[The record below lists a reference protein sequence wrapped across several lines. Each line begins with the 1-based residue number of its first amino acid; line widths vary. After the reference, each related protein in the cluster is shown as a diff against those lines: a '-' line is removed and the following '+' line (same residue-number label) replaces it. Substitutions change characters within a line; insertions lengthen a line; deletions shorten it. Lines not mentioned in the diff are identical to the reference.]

1 MSAFNEDGD
10 QEQTTCYL
18 VTPSY
23 KKSVYEDIM
32 YTKMYGDT
40 RVSLKVTKIWRY
52 GEFEVDLTISE
63 SKEIIKLN
71 EVNLNEYCTCAAS
84 TDNLVEYDAEVLNID
99 KYDEE
104 LQKQINLDVFEDVD
118 NETPYDDADLV
129 DEHDW
134 DVDDTIYSIV
144 GGVELDKDEGNA
156 DESEEEDEED
166 EEEEEHDANAFE
178 CDDCN
183 VKDIN
188 CFEHFGISKEEVDIY
203 RDLGEPDRC
212 TDCFEKWKNGENGSE
227 YLKMV
232 TDKEKEE
239 TYKLCE
245 NVECERYPP
254 DWDLEEDTEDTY
266 QEGQWKKCCLCDGY
280 FDDDGFSDILF
291 VQEEPYN
298 QEAECS
304 LCGKTKDIVQM
315 KGTGQYLCGDAC
327 DEESEYEYSS
337 VSEQEESESDVLYNE
352 YHCKYCKHISYQD
365 NPDCSECEKKY
376 CMLLVQK

>member
-10 QEQTTCYL
+10 QEQTKCYL

-118 NETPYDDADLV
+118 NETPYDDGDLV

-144 GGVELDKDEGNA
+144 GGVELDKDEDNA
-156 DESEEEDEED
+156 DESG
-166 EEEEEHDANAFE
+166 EEEEEDANAFE

-232 TDKEKEE
+232 TDKDKEDPIH
-239 TYKLCE
+239 LCV
-245 NVECERYPP
+245 NMDCEQYPP
-254 DWDLEEDTEDTY
+254 DWEIGEDTEETY
-266 QEGQWKKCCLCDGY
+266 QEDQWKKCCLCDGY
-280 FDDDGFSDILF
+280 FNDDGVGDILF
-291 VQEEPYN
+291 VQEEPNN
-298 QEAECS
+298 QEAGCS
-304 LCGKTKDIVQM
+304 LCGKSDDVVQM
-315 KGTGQYLCGDAC
+315 KGCGQYLCGSAC
-327 DEESEYEYSS
+327 DEETEYEYSS

-352 YHCKYCKHISYQD
+352 YHCKHCKHISYQD
-365 NPDCSECEKKY
+365 NPDCSECKKKY

>member
-10 QEQTTCYL
+10 QEQTKCYL

-104 LQKQINLDVFEDVD
+104 LQKQINLDVYEDVD

-134 DVDDTIYSIV
+134 DVDDTLYSIV
-144 GGVELDKDEGNA
+144 GGVELDKDEDNA
-156 DESEEEDEED
+156 DESG
-166 EEEEEHDANAFE
+166 EEEEEDANAFE

-188 CFEHFGISKEEVDIY
+188 CFEHLGISKE
-203 RDLGEPDRC
+203 
-212 TDCFEKWKNGENGSE
+212 
-227 YLKMV
+227 
-232 TDKEKEE
+232 
-239 TYKLCE
+239 
-245 NVECERYPP
+245 
-254 DWDLEEDTEDTY
+254 
-266 QEGQWKKCCLCDGY
+266 
-280 FDDDGFSDILF
+280 
-291 VQEEPYN
+291 
-298 QEAECS
+298 A
-304 LCGKTKDIVQM
+304 
-315 KGTGQYLCGDAC
+315 
-327 DEESEYEYSS
+327 
-337 VSEQEESESDVLYNE
+337 
-352 YHCKYCKHISYQD
+352 
-365 NPDCSECEKKY
+365 
-376 CMLLVQK
+376 

>member
-10 QEQTTCYL
+10 QEQTKCYL

-104 LQKQINLDVFEDVD
+104 LQKQINLDVYEDVD

-134 DVDDTIYSIV
+134 DVDDTLYSIV
-144 GGVELDKDEGNA
+144 GGVELDKDEDNA
-156 DESEEEDEED
+156 DESG
-166 EEEEEHDANAFE
+166 EEEEEDANAFE

-188 CFEHFGISKEEVDIY
+188 CFEHLGISKEEVDIY
-203 RDLGEPDRC
+203 RDLGQPDRC
-212 TDCFEKWKNGENGSE
+212 TDCFEKWKNGENGRE

-232 TDKEKEE
+232 TDKDKEE
-239 TYKLCE
+239 PIHLCV
-245 NVECERYPP
+245 NMDCEQYPP
-254 DWDLEEDTEDTY
+254 DWEIGEDTEETY
-266 QEGQWKKCCLCDGY
+266 QEDQWKKCCICDGY
-280 FDDDGFSDILF
+280 FNDDGVGDILF
-291 VQEEPYN
+291 VQEEPNN
-298 QEAECS
+298 QEAGCS
-304 LCGKTKDIVQM
+304 LCGKIDDVVQM
-315 KGTGQYLCGDAC
+315 KGCGQYLCGSAC
-327 DEESEYEYSS
+327 DEETEYEYSS

-352 YHCKYCKHISYQD
+352 YHCKHCKHISYQD
-365 NPDCSECEKKY
+365 NPDCSECKKKY
-376 CMLLVQK
+376 CMLLIQK

>member
-10 QEQTTCYL
+10 QEQTKCYL

-104 LQKQINLDVFEDVD
+104 LQKQINLDVYEDVD

-134 DVDDTIYSIV
+134 DVDDTLYSIV
-144 GGVELDKDEGNA
+144 GGVELDKDEDNA
-156 DESEEEDEED
+156 DESG
-166 EEEEEHDANAFE
+166 EEEEEDANAFE

-188 CFEHFGISKEEVDIY
+188 CFEHLGISKEEVDIY
-203 RDLGEPDRC
+203 RDLGQPNRC
-212 TDCFEKWKNGENGSE
+212 TDCFEKWKNGENGRE

-232 TDKEKEE
+232 TDKDKEE
-239 TYKLCE
+239 PIHLCV
-245 NVECERYPP
+245 NMDCEQYPP
-254 DWDLEEDTEDTY
+254 DWEIGEDTEETY
-266 QEGQWKKCCLCDGY
+266 QEDQWKKCCLCDGY
-280 FDDDGFSDILF
+280 FNDDGVGDILF
-291 VQEEPYN
+291 VQEEPNN
-298 QEAECS
+298 QEAGCS
-304 LCGKTKDIVQM
+304 LCGKSDDVVQM
-315 KGTGQYLCGDAC
+315 KGCGQYLCGSAC
-327 DEESEYEYSS
+327 DEETEYEYSS

-352 YHCKYCKHISYQD
+352 YHCKHCKYISYQD
-365 NPDCSECEKKY
+365 NPDCSECKKKY
-376 CMLLVQK
+376 CMLLIQK

>member
-10 QEQTTCYL
+10 QEQTKCYL

-104 LQKQINLDVFEDVD
+104 LQKQINLDVYEDVD

-134 DVDDTIYSIV
+134 DVDDTLYSIV
-144 GGVELDKDEGNA
+144 GGVELDKDEDNA
-156 DESEEEDEED
+156 DESG
-166 EEEEEHDANAFE
+166 EEEEEDANAFE

-188 CFEHFGISKEEVDIY
+188 CFEHLGISKEEVDIY
-203 RDLGEPDRC
+203 RDLGQPDRC
-212 TDCFEKWKNGENGSE
+212 TDCFEKWKNGENGRE

-232 TDKEKEE
+232 TDKDKEE
-239 TYKLCE
+239 PIHLCV
-245 NVECERYPP
+245 NMDCEQYPP
-254 DWDLEEDTEDTY
+254 DWEIGEDTEETY
-266 QEGQWKKCCLCDGY
+266 QEDQWKKCCLCDGY
-280 FDDDGFSDILF
+280 FNDDGVGDILF
-291 VQEEPYN
+291 VQEEPNN
-298 QEAECS
+298 QEAGCS
-304 LCGKTKDIVQM
+304 LCGKSDDVVQM
-315 KGTGQYLCGDAC
+315 KGCGQYLCGSAC
-327 DEESEYEYSS
+327 DEETEYEYSS

-352 YHCKYCKHISYQD
+352 YHCKHCKYISYQD
-365 NPDCSECEKKY
+365 NPDCSECKKKY
-376 CMLLVQK
+376 CMLLIQK

>member
-1 MSAFNEDGD
+1 MSILKEDT
-10 QEQTTCYL
+10 EETTCYL

-63 SKEIIKLN
+63 SKEIINLN
-71 EVNLNEYCTCAAS
+71 EVNLNKYSTCAAS

-134 DVDDTIYSIV
+134 DVDDTLYSIV

-232 TDKEKEE
+232 TDKDKEE

-352 YHCKYCKHISYQD
+352 YHCKHCKHISYQD
-365 NPDCSECEKKY
+365 NPDCSECKKKY

>member
-10 QEQTTCYL
+10 QEQTKCYL

-32 YTKMYGDT
+32 YTKYYGDT

-118 NETPYDDADLV
+118 NETPYDDAALV

-134 DVDDTIYSIV
+134 DVDDTLYSIV

-232 TDKEKEE
+232 TDKDKEE

-315 KGTGQYLCGDAC
+315 KGTGQYLCGYAC

-337 VSEQEESESDVLYNE
+337 VGEPEESESDVLYNE
-352 YHCKYCKHISYQD
+352 YHCKHCKHISYQD
-365 NPDCSECEKKY
+365 NPDCSECKKKY

>member
-1 MSAFNEDGD
+1 MD
-10 QEQTTCYL
+10 Y
-18 VTPSY
+18 
-23 KKSVYEDIM
+23 
-32 YTKMYGDT
+32 T

-118 NETPYDDADLV
+118 NETPYDDAALV

-134 DVDDTIYSIV
+134 DVDDTLYSIV

-232 TDKEKEE
+232 TDKDKEE

-266 QEGQWKKCCLCDGY
+266 QE
-280 FDDDGFSDILF
+280 
-291 VQEEPYN
+291 
-298 QEAECS
+298 
-304 LCGKTKDIVQM
+304 
-315 KGTGQYLCGDAC
+315 
-327 DEESEYEYSS
+327 
-337 VSEQEESESDVLYNE
+337 
-352 YHCKYCKHISYQD
+352 
-365 NPDCSECEKKY
+365 
-376 CMLLVQK
+376 

>member
-1 MSAFNEDGD
+1 MSILKEDT
-10 QEQTTCYL
+10 EETTCYL

-23 KKSVYEDIM
+23 KKSVYEELM
-32 YTKMYGDT
+32 YTKYYGDT

-118 NETPYDDADLV
+118 NETPYDDAALV

-134 DVDDTIYSIV
+134 DVDDTLYSIV

-352 YHCKYCKHISYQD
+352 YHCKHCKHISYQD
-365 NPDCSECEKKY
+365 NPDCSECKKKY

>member
-104 LQKQINLDVFEDVD
+104 LQKQINLDVYEDVD

-134 DVDDTIYSIV
+134 DVDDTLYSIV

-166 EEEEEHDANAFE
+166 ANAFE

-188 CFEHFGISKEEVDIY
+188 CFEHLGISKEEVDIY
-203 RDLGEPDRC
+203 RDLGQPDRC
-212 TDCFEKWKNGENGSE
+212 TDCFEKWKNGENGRE

-232 TDKEKEE
+232 TDKDKEE
-239 TYKLCE
+239 PIHLCV
-245 NVECERYPP
+245 NMDCEQYPP
-254 DWDLEEDTEDTY
+254 DWEIGEDTEETY
-266 QEGQWKKCCLCDGY
+266 QEDQWKKCCLCDGY
-280 FDDDGFSDILF
+280 FNDDGMGDILF
-291 VQEEPYN
+291 VQEEPNN
-298 QEAECS
+298 QEAGCS
-304 LCGKTKDIVQM
+304 LCGKSDDVVQM
-315 KGTGQYLCGDAC
+315 KGCGQYLCGSAC
-327 DEESEYEYSS
+327 DEETEYEYSS

-352 YHCKYCKHISYQD
+352 YHCKHCKHISYQD
-365 NPDCSECEKKY
+365 NPDCSECKKKY